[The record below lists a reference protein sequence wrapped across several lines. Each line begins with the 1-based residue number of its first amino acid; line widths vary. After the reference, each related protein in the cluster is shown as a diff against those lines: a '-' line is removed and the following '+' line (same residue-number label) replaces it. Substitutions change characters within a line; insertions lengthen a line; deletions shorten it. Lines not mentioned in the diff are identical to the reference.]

1 MPKRIKRPLVKPLER
16 REWLRR
22 LEEEGQS
29 VSELAKVV
37 GYDVR
42 TVKKQIEMAHQEHE
56 SREARFFVLRQ
67 ALEKHYA
74 DLLSFAEKLDSERI
88 QSALP
93 VGIKSD
99 RMWAALHEHMPRS
112 PLWKLIDKME
122 RLNDEERDIENRAEK
137 RLWDEV
143 RKENSFPVL
152 SQPGGL
158 EPGLYEKGMLGAM
171 NYQLYQYPP
180 CSLLDITTSS
190 ISDAL
195 IALNYAG
202 CTCAAVHIS
211 QIDKAKGFITNL
223 MAEVCQWPE
232 REELQKTL
240 SERTKVNA
248 AISEELATIILKRVI
263 PGHCKYCP
271 V

>member
-1 MPKRIKRPLVKPLER
+1 MAKRIKRPLVKPSER

-29 VSELAKVV
+29 VSELAKIV

-42 TVKKQIEMAHQEHE
+42 TVKKQLEMAHQERE

-74 DLLSFAEKLDSERI
+74 DMLSLAEKLDSERI
-88 QSALP
+88 QSSLP
-93 VGIKSD
+93 MGIKND
-99 RMWAALHEHMPRS
+99 RMWAALHEHLPRS

-143 RKENSFPVL
+143 RKENSFKLL
-152 SQPGGL
+152 SRPGAP
-158 EPGLYEKGMLGAM
+158 EPGLYDKGMLGAM
-171 NYQLYQYPP
+171 NYQLHQNPP

-190 ISDAL
+190 ISDDL
-195 IALNYAG
+195 TTLYYEG
-202 CTCAAVHIS
+202 CTCAAGAYRPDRQS
-211 QIDKAKGFITNL
+211 QRI
-223 MAEVCQWPE
+223 
-232 REELQKTL
+232 
-240 SERTKVNA
+240 
-248 AISEELATIILKRVI
+248 
-263 PGHCKYCP
+263 YY
-271 V
+271 